1 MIEWLRWVLILG
13 LVAGAYL
20 EGKRQGVTEKTVDT
34 LTQDVKE
41 RDEVIADL
49 REQADS
55 GKAQDEQERVELAA
69 LNESIEQ
76 LAARS
81 GSIGAQLR
89 SALNASSLALCV
101 HPDDVRSVRNAGYE
115 QARSAAATANQARS
129 ALRDNPL

>member
-1 MIEWLRWVLILG
+1 MIEWLRWVLILA

-20 EGKRQGVTEKTVDT
+20 EGKRQGGLEQTVDT

-41 RDEVIADL
+41 RDEVNADL
-49 REQADS
+49 REQVDS

-101 HPDDVRSVRNAGYE
+101 HPDDVRSVRNDGYE